1 MKGLTDSA
9 ENIFGQGYKK
19 YIRNIF
25 SDYVKVKSSIEG
37 LKDYSDELRRTNDS
51 LLTTKQN
58 EIIKILTIMAYI
70 TFPLTLV
77 TGIFGMNTRHT
88 PVIGID
94 ADFWIIAGF
103 MLALTAGMF
112 VVFKIKKWI

>member
-1 MKGLTDSA
+1 
-9 ENIFGQGYKK
+9 
-19 YIRNIF
+19 
-25 SDYVKVKSSIEG
+25 
-37 LKDYSDELRRTNDS
+37 
-51 LLTTKQN
+51 
-58 EIIKILTIMAYI
+58 MAYV